1 MEENEVKQAKG
12 KEKKGRGKWAV
23 TVSQEKI
30 ETTLDE
36 AFEEFIRE
44 KEYQGRAAST
54 IRNYKQT
61 YGFFKEFHGLDEDTL
76 AKEIEKEMV
85 YEWIAEKASD
95 DISPSSI
102 NHYIRDIRTFLY
114 WCMEEPREY
123 IDSFKL
129 KEKNIQQQAP
139 KRIPIEEVEKLIGQK
154 PRGSKR
160 KDFTTW
166 RSYAIACWIAGT
178 GNRAATVREVRIGD
192 LDFSAKEITLKHTK
206 SKKAQ
211 KVPFS
216 DATKA
221 AIRDYVRLYRA
232 EAKPS
237 DYLFT
242 DVRGGQMSYN
252 AMRLAHERY
261 CEECNVPYED
271 ELDDTTRY
279 YRSLHALRHTF
290 AYNYYKQKH
299 DIVGLQAILGHS
311 NIAVTKRYVSF
322 MIDDLKENYE
332 DYSLLDNVKKKSSRA
347 WKIDSSKR

>member
-1 MEENEVKQAKG
+1 MEEQTSKP
-12 KEKKGRGKWAV
+12 KEKKARGKWAIE
-23 TVSQEKI
+23 VSGEEI
-30 ETTLDE
+30 EQTLDE
-36 AFEEFIRE
+36 AFEEFIKE
-44 KEYQGRAAST
+44 KSYQGRSKAT
-54 IRNYKQT
+54 LRNYKQT
-61 YGFFKEFHGLDEDTL
+61 YDFFKEYHGLDETTL

-85 YEWIAEKASD
+85 YEWIGDKAKG
-95 DISPSSI
+95 DISPASL

-114 WCMEEPREY
+114 WCMDDSRKYIEP
-123 IDSFKL
+123 FKL
-129 KEKNIQQQAP
+129 KEKDTQEQAP
-139 KRIPIEEVEKLIGQK
+139 KRIPMEMVERLIGQK
-154 PRGSKR
+154 PQGTRLR
-160 KDFTTW
+160 DFTTW

-178 GNRAATVREVRIGD
+178 GNRAATIREIRIGD
-192 LDFSAKEITLKHTK
+192 LDFTAKEITLKHTK
-206 SKKAQ
+206 NKKAQ

-221 AIRDYVRLYRA
+221 AIRDFIRIYRA
-232 EAKPS
+232 NAKPT

-242 DVRGGQMSYN
+242 DVGTKQLSYN
-252 AMRLAHERY
+252 AMRIAHERY
-261 CEECNVPYED
+261 CEYCKVPPEG

-311 NIAVTKRYVSF
+311 NIAVTKRYVSQ

-332 DYSLLDNVKKKSSRA
+332 DFSLLDNVKKKSSRA